1 MHYTDKA
8 IENIRDDKLGRSSF
22 SKRIAEFINNY
33 KDIESFSLGLTGKWG
48 TGKTS
53 IINMIRENISS
64 DILVYNFNP
73 WDISVREQLFGDF
86 FSGMSLILDSKEGNN
101 IENAK
106 EISQKLK
113 LYANIFKPLKY
124 IPMIAPIVEAVSEI
138 LNITSDNL
146 KSYSESREKD
156 LFSLKKE
163 LNESLKK
170 INKKILIIIDDVD
183 RLSDEEIK
191 EIFHLIKSVGDL
203 SNTIYLLSYDKD
215 LVKNVM
221 DKIQKNRGEE
231 YTEKL
236 INMEITVPQTKKV
249 DVDLIFKKEI
259 LYIFPE
265 LSNEKKYHSDTVND
279 LFKHILKDKFYNLR
293 EVKRFMN
300 TLSFSSYFAK
310 KLNIIDFIIIQFLRE
325 NEPTIYDGIKSSDF
339 KIDKSND
346 LLNFLYKRR
355 DYKFIGREFTNSD
368 YKYQYFSL
376 DIEEL
381 PEVLRCSN
389 VSQLESLILS
399 DVLKGKEY
407 IRKILS
413 SSVEISSKDLIRYF
427 EVVLKTLYI
436 TDNSDFI
443 IKQGDIYSQINIFV
457 EGIDNKDDLK
467 RVLNSIELNEK
478 YNYREFFKFLNNL
491 QLNHSL
497 DIEEIM
503 KKHIKGILSKKEIN
517 HNLVNSFYELNRFKN
532 DLVKKFLNDCFKDE
546 NKIFDFIRCSQD
558 EINHQLDTYPIVEN
572 GEIVGESEPEISF
585 DCVVF
590 YEDIARYFN
599 YDKLVTLVNLIK
611 RDLTDDEKKLK
622 ELLLQKLSRE
632 EYEEQNLLN
641 NP

>member
-8 IENIRDDKLGRSSF
+8 IENISDDKLGRSSF

-146 KSYSESREKD
+146 KTYSESREKD

-215 LVKNVM
+215 LVTNVM

-310 KLNIIDFIIIQFLRE
+310 KLNIIDFVIIQFLRE
-325 NEPTIYDGIKSSDF
+325 NEPQIYDGIKSSDF

-346 LLNFLYKRR
+346 LLNFCNCSGIK
-355 DYKFIGREFTNSD
+355 K
-368 YKYQYFSL
+368 
-376 DIEEL
+376 IE
-381 PEVLRCSN
+381 
-389 VSQLESLILS
+389 
-399 DVLKGKEY
+399 
-407 IRKILS
+407 
-413 SSVEISSKDLIRYF
+413 
-427 EVVLKTLYI
+427 
-436 TDNSDFI
+436 DNF
-443 IKQGDIYSQINIFV
+443 
-457 EGIDNKDDLK
+457 
-467 RVLNSIELNEK
+467 
-478 YNYREFFKFLNNL
+478 
-491 QLNHSL
+491 
-497 DIEEIM
+497 
-503 KKHIKGILSKKEIN
+503 
-517 HNLVNSFYELNRFKN
+517 
-532 DLVKKFLNDCFKDE
+532 
-546 NKIFDFIRCSQD
+546 
-558 EINHQLDTYPIVEN
+558 
-572 GEIVGESEPEISF
+572 
-585 DCVVF
+585 
-590 YEDIARYFN
+590 
-599 YDKLVTLVNLIK
+599 
-611 RDLTDDEKKLK
+611 
-622 ELLLQKLSRE
+622 
-632 EYEEQNLLN
+632 
-641 NP
+641 

>member
-8 IENIRDDKLGRSSF
+8 IENISDDKLGRSSF

-124 IPMIAPIVEAVSEI
+124 IPIIAPIVEAVSEI

-156 LFSLKKE
+156 LFSLKKG

-215 LVKNVM
+215 LVTNVM

-265 LSNEKKYHSDTVND
+265 LSNEKKYHSDTVNN

-443 IKQGDIYSQINIFV
+443 IKQSDIYSQINIFV

-558 EINHQLDTYPIVEN
+558 EINHQLNTYPIVEN

-611 RDLTDDEKKLK
+611 RDLTDEEKKLK

>member
-215 LVKNVM
+215 LVTNVM